1 MADLTTNKIIERLPG
16 IPPTEYMEVD
26 VAAGALEIN
35 KGELINYN
43 ADGYATTASD
53 SATDLA
59 FAGIAID
66 ALSQAAGGSDAD
78 NKIRIIPAG
87 TGQWIKM
94 TLATALTIITGVA
107 STLVY
112 VADSSSVDI
121 AANLTNDVPVGTI
134 RQWLS
139 STEAFVEI

>member
-1 MADLTTNKIIERLPG
+1 MADLTKNRIIEKLAG

-43 ADGYATTASD
+43 EDGYATTASD

-66 ALSQAAGGSDAD
+66 ALSQAAGGSDGD

-87 TGQWIKM
+87 TGVWVKM
-94 TLATALTIITGVA
+94 VFATALTVITGVP
-107 STLVY
+107 STAVY

-121 AANLTNDVPVGTI
+121 AGNTTNDVPVGTI
-134 RQWLS
+134 RKWLS
-139 STEAFVEI
+139 STSGWVQI